1 MRKCRQK
8 QIPKPL
14 APSGIKALPAWQR
27 EREAILQRLCIWIE
41 SKVSQGKK
49 VRPLARQAARRWH
62 GKAFRC
68 DPSRKLTLSAN
79 RLVAIYYKWQRSG
92 RNPRAL
98 ALEYAP
104 ANRRP
109 VTSKEQG
116 RFLKQASAPGIFT
129 FAAAWKSMERTAPA
143 PFTLNH
149 LCQSLPKSVRRELR
163 RLFHARRNQRGI
175 ETRFGRYLA
184 KGGFRI

>member
-1 MRKCRQK
+1 MKPECCRTSPQSNR
-8 QIPKPL
+8 
-14 APSGIKALPAWQR
+14 SGCNQ

-41 SKVSQGKK
+41 TKVSQGKK
-49 VRPLARQAARRWH
+49 VRPLARLAARRWN

-79 RLVAIYYKWQRSG
+79 RLVALYYKWQQAG
-92 RNPRAL
+92 RTSQAL
-98 ALEYAP
+98 ARGYAP

-116 RFLKQASAPGIFT
+116 RFLKHASAPGTLT
-129 FAAAWKSMERTAPA
+129 FAAAWQSMQRTLAV

-149 LCQSLPKSVRRELR
+149 LCQSLPSPVRRELR

-184 KGGFRI
+184 KGGFRV